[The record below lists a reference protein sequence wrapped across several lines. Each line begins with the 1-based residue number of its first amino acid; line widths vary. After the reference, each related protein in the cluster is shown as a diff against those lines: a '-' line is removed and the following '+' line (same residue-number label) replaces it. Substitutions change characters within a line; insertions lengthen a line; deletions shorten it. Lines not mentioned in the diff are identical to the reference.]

1 MGQNEK
7 DEDAISVNIG
17 GEEKEISL
25 KDLCLSNQL
34 NITTLMSLLIKKDII
49 SQEEYMKELER
60 FKDADQSGAAQIKN
74 E

>member
-7 DEDAISVNIG
+7 DEDTISVNIG